1 MHTFTFSATPNITPA
16 ILSAPSTRAKVC
28 VTPPDAYVDAVIQP
42 GSSQS
47 SSEGNWVAIV
57 DSLPQATA
65 TSLQEEVFIQV
76 QHHFLDKMVNLK
88 PPKYVLASVAA
99 SLGGLANGLDTGC
112 IGGIIN
118 MPQFKESVG
127 HLSAFMLGFTVS
139 LIMLTGVIP
148 SVFAG
153 HLADRFGRLKIIQAG
168 SLAFIVGLILQGSAT
183 SIAQFSTGRAITGL
197 GQGLFLGNISV
208 YICEIAPATSRGML
222 SSMPQFM
229 ATAGVCWG
237 YFLCYGSA
245 KIASSMAWR
254 LGFIFQGINATSL
267 TLLCFLLPESPR
279 WLLLHGRRPEAL
291 RALHRLQF
299 SMVEAERDFLAAST
313 EQRPSLSLWQG
324 FILLFRRG
332 YRARTIL
339 ALFLLGMVQLSGI
352 DGVVY
357 YAPILFSQAG
367 ISSNTASFLASG
379 VSAILML
386 VISIPALLFAD
397 KWGSLYAARAV
408 HPDGAARWVVV
419 VSVFVFGLTYCATW
433 GIVGKIYASEIQ
445 PSNTRGAANCLAM
458 SLSFLTN
465 WIVAILTP
473 ILLDKSAF
481 AAYFLFGGLA
491 LGTTAVLAAYM
502 PETRG
507 RSLENIQQAFHRP
520 ALKSLSHYLK
530 AFTPEARQTA
540 RVHETRADA
549 YEGVEMQP
557 MTSGSLMPLDS
568 AGRGLRVSMAST

>member
-1 MHTFTFSATPNITPA
+1 
-16 ILSAPSTRAKVC
+16 
-28 VTPPDAYVDAVIQP
+28 
-42 GSSQS
+42 
-47 SSEGNWVAIV
+47 
-57 DSLPQATA
+57 
-65 TSLQEEVFIQV
+65 
-76 QHHFLDKMVNLK
+76 MVNLK

-99 SLGGLANGLDTGC
+99 SLGGLANGFDTGC

-118 MPQFKESVG
+118 MPQFKKSVG

-183 SIAQFSTGRAITGL
+183 SIVQFSTGRAIAGL

-254 LGFIFQGINATSL
+254 LGFICQGINATSL
-267 TLLCFLLPESPR
+267 TLLCFLLPKSPR

-313 EQRPSLSLWQG
+313 EQRPSLSPWQS

-386 VISIPALLFAD
+386 IISIPALLFAD
-397 KWGSLYAARAV
+397 KWGRRTSAISGGIGLTGCMLLIGSLYAARAV

-491 LGTTAVLAAYM
+491 LGTTVVLAAYM

-530 AFTPEARQTA
+530 VFAPEARQTA
-540 RVHETRADA
+540 RVHEARADVD
-549 YEGVEMQP
+549 EGVEMQP